1 MNIIE
6 QFEKDQIKSL
16 VKGKKIPQFH
26 PGDTVRVNVKVREGT
41 RERIQAFEGVCIRKK
56 NRGLSSSF
64 TVRKISFGE
73 GVERVFPIF
82 SPSIDS
88 ISIVRSGQVRR
99 AKLYYL
105 RDLTGKKA
113 RIVERIRKKQP
124 DLASLYIDESEEVSV
139 EEIVA
144 SDEPAQEEYVEGAA
158 DASLAEEKSESEVI
172 DIRLKEN
179 EKEGTQEETI
189 RTCLVIPRNF
199 QDRSD
204 LKHIL
209 MCTANGICKK
219 IDMLDPTR
227 VRRTG
232 IRGISLDEGDSL
244 ISAALT
250 DGDRELF
257 FTSRNGMGLRV
268 HESTIRSMGRDARG
282 VIGMRLEPS
291 DQVVSAFTHSGSGM
305 ILTVAE
311 NGYGKQSEI
320 NAFTL
325 SKHSGNIGLRT
336 MRINETT
343 GPVVEMLEIEEEEQL
358 LLITQTGRMIRIHT
372 NQIPVI
378 GRVTQG
384 SRLIRLQ
391 EDERVIAISTVTEEN
406 EDAEESDVVPA
417 ENELLEEGTD
427 ASE

>member
-124 DLASLYIDESEEVSV
+124 DLASLYIDESEEVAE

-144 SDEPAQEEYVEGAA
+144 SDEPAQDESVENAA
-158 DASLAEEKSESEVI
+158 DASQAEEKTESEV
-172 DIRLKEN
+172 DESA
-179 EKEGTQEETI
+179 QEQVPED
-189 RTCLVIPRNF
+189 N
-199 QDRSD
+199 
-204 LKHIL
+204 
-209 MCTANGICKK
+209 A
-219 IDMLDPTR
+219 
-227 VRRTG
+227 
-232 IRGISLDEGDSL
+232 
-244 ISAALT
+244 
-250 DGDRELF
+250 
-257 FTSRNGMGLRV
+257 
-268 HESTIRSMGRDARG
+268 ES
-282 VIGMRLEPS
+282 
-291 DQVVSAFTHSGSGM
+291 
-305 ILTVAE
+305 
-311 NGYGKQSEI
+311 SEE
-320 NAFTL
+320 
-325 SKHSGNIGLRT
+325 S
-336 MRINETT
+336 ETT
-343 GPVVEMLEIEEEEQL
+343 KE
-358 LLITQTGRMIRIHT
+358 
-372 NQIPVI
+372 
-378 GRVTQG
+378 
-384 SRLIRLQ
+384 
-391 EDERVIAISTVTEEN
+391 
-406 EDAEESDVVPA
+406 
-417 ENELLEEGTD
+417 
-427 ASE
+427 

>member
-124 DLASLYIDESEEVSV
+124 DLASLYIDESEEVAE

-144 SDEPAQEEYVEGAA
+144 SDEPAQDENVEVAA
-158 DASLAEEKSESEVI
+158 DASQAEEKTESEVDEI
-172 DIRLKEN
+172 A
-179 EKEGTQEETI
+179 QEQVPED
-189 RTCLVIPRNF
+189 N
-199 QDRSD
+199 
-204 LKHIL
+204 
-209 MCTANGICKK
+209 A
-219 IDMLDPTR
+219 
-227 VRRTG
+227 
-232 IRGISLDEGDSL
+232 
-244 ISAALT
+244 
-250 DGDRELF
+250 
-257 FTSRNGMGLRV
+257 
-268 HESTIRSMGRDARG
+268 ES
-282 VIGMRLEPS
+282 
-291 DQVVSAFTHSGSGM
+291 
-305 ILTVAE
+305 
-311 NGYGKQSEI
+311 SEE
-320 NAFTL
+320 
-325 SKHSGNIGLRT
+325 S
-336 MRINETT
+336 ETT
-343 GPVVEMLEIEEEEQL
+343 KE
-358 LLITQTGRMIRIHT
+358 
-372 NQIPVI
+372 
-378 GRVTQG
+378 
-384 SRLIRLQ
+384 
-391 EDERVIAISTVTEEN
+391 
-406 EDAEESDVVPA
+406 
-417 ENELLEEGTD
+417 
-427 ASE
+427 